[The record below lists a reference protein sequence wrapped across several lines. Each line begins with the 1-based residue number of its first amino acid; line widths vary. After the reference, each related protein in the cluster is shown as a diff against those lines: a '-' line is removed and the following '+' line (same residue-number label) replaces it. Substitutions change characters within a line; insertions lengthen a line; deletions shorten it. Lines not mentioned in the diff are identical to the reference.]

1 MLVLPLL
8 AIAPPAVAVLLL
20 AGRVRPQ
27 VAAVVALA
35 AGLAVLPAFTPD
47 WAAVWRAQGV
57 ATATGLEVA
66 MIIFSGLWLHE
77 MMERTGAGGRL
88 ASWILTVT
96 DDIGRRVL
104 LVVLGITPFVESV
117 TGFGVGAIVAFPLL
131 RRMGFEQTRAAALA
145 LLGFVTVP
153 WGALAPGT
161 LIAARLTGNSFH
173 DLGVESAILSLPV
186 YLALGGT
193 ALVLSQGW
201 RCSARRVPELVTV
214 AFALWGGIFA
224 ANVLVGTAVAGAMGS
239 LGSVAAVL
247 ILARAIEH
255 RWPRRDVATLR
266 AARPYALLVALLLA
280 AQVSAA
286 AAAAAGLEFTGA
298 GAPIHAVW
306 TSAASCLII
315 TCLLAPAMLRMSWAD
330 ARSAGS
336 QASARWR
343 PVAVTTLVFLSLGAL
358 ITSGG
363 MADALA
369 DAAAGLGRAFGA
381 IVPWLGALG
390 GFLTGS
396 NAGANAMF
404 AGAQAAAADR
414 LGMDVLTVLAVQNVA
429 ASVATAVSPSRI
441 SLVAGLMDVTDGE
454 RPRVWPVL
462 LAIVAALVCLTLWAL
477 AGTWLTS
484 M

>member
-1 MLVLPLL
+1 MLPLL
-8 AIAPPAVAVLLL
+8 AVAPFAVAVLLL

-27 VAAVVALA
+27 LAAVVALA
-35 AGLAVLPAFTPD
+35 ASLAVLPAFTPD
-47 WAAVWRAQGV
+47 WAAVWRAQSV
-57 ATATGLEVA
+57 AAATGLEVA
-66 MIIFSGLWLHE
+66 MIILFGLWLHE

-96 DDIGRRVL
+96 DHMGRRVL

-145 LLGFVTVP
+145 LLGFVAVP

-186 YLALGGT
+186 YLLLGGT
-193 ALVLSQGW
+193 ALVLAQGW
-201 RCSARRVPELVTV
+201 RWSARRLPELVAV
-214 AFALWGGIFA
+214 AFALWSGILA
-224 ANVLVGTAVAGAMGS
+224 ANVLVGTAVAGAVGS

-247 ILARAIEH
+247 ILARAVEH
-255 RWPRRDVATLR
+255 RWPARDAATLR

-286 AAAAAGLEFTGA
+286 IAAAAGLEFTGA
-298 GAPIHAVW
+298 AAPIHVIW
-306 TSAASCLII
+306 TSAASCLAI
-315 TCLLAPAMLRMSWAD
+315 TCLLAPAMLRLSWTD
-330 ARSAGS
+330 ARRAGS
-336 QASARWR
+336 RASARWR
-343 PVAVTTLVFLSLGAL
+343 PVAVTTVVFLSLGAL

-363 MADALA
+363 MAAALA
-369 DAAAGLGRAFGA
+369 EAAAGLGRAFGA
-381 IVPWLGALG
+381 LVPWLGALG

-414 LGMDVLTVLAVQNVA
+414 LSMDVLTVLAVQNVA
-429 ASVATAVSPSRI
+429 ASVATAVSASRI
-441 SLVAGLMDVTDGE
+441 SLVAGLMDEAGGE
-454 RPRVWPVL
+454 RPNVRPVL
-462 LAIVAALVCLTLWAL
+462 LAIAAVLVCLTFFGLIQPVRVAPV
-477 AGTWLTS
+477 
-484 M
+484 